1 MLPRFERLQSALGP
15 YIGSEVLASRMRA
28 IRKAASTVSRGGLLE
43 ALVLSLMFVVALAV
57 RLLPLRFGYYL
68 SEFDPY
74 LQWRMSEY
82 IVKNGFLAWF
92 SWHDTLSW
100 YPWGMTMAYGNLY
113 GVAFT
118 AAAVYMFLQA
128 IGVNT
133 TVFDVTMLFPVVAGA
148 LTSLA
153 CYFLGKDLW
162 GRGAG
167 LLTALFMALNPS
179 NISRTTLGFLRHEPL
194 GILLMVLI
202 FLFFLRANQK
212 TRSLRGTIAYSLLAG
227 LSLFY
232 LAATWAASYYPVD
245 LIVLYVVALV
255 VTGRYTRKLLLSYA
269 VTYGIFLFLTPVAVP
284 KIGFGALT
292 GLSFLVIPGVLL
304 LLLVRETS
312 GLLSNWRYRAYALVG
327 VSAILV
333 GLAYALVAL
342 NLIQMPV
349 GKFLSTL
356 NPFTRLDMPIVESV
370 SEHRPAT
377 WASFFYEYN
386 TLTFLGLF
394 GFFFI
399 LRRLRDTDIFLTL
412 AAVTSLYFSGSLVRL
427 TLILAPAFSI
437 LAAIATIEMAKPAV
451 DILRQAVIFPKRR
464 IPGLVRIGREFGL
477 AVLLILIIAIVPA
490 FSKAIAAAY
499 APATIATSS
508 IPVVPSEGTKYQDW
522 LEALAWIHD
531 NTPQSSVVMAWWDYG
546 YWITALADRRTLA
559 DNGTQNTTQIA
570 MIGQMFMR
578 NETTAVPMMQ
588 RYDVSYVAIFV
599 TYAATQGQTQPSF
612 LGAGEDGKWYW
623 MVRIANQTSYGN
635 QTVVFQEKRGQDQ
648 SGQSQVAYTRLLETN
663 DKIVSNVTISSGQ
676 NLNDNSVLGFMMN
689 TGVGI
694 SQATSDYF
702 DRVFTSSNRFVLV
715 YKVLYPKTTL
725 VTINVDRNKISFGE
739 SVRISGTVTDNEG
752 TPYKTGTV
760 TIAGLLR
767 AEGEAGQRI
776 ADVAVLDGRF
786 VYDWTPTSAG
796 NYSLRASL
804 NEVRGEARS
813 ATSSEVQVLVEPK
826 PVTLKISLSNSNITL
841 GRNVTISMRLSEK
854 LSNGTFTIEYSTNG
868 QSWSRVDAAPPKNG
882 TLDYTW
888 RPVVAGTLYVRAT
901 YSGSGNYG
909 TATSNTAI
917 IYVKAVE

>member
-1 MLPRFERLQSALGP
+1 
-15 YIGSEVLASRMRA
+15 
-28 IRKAASTVSRGGLLE
+28 
-43 ALVLSLMFVVALAV
+43 LSLMFVVALAV
-57 RLLPLRFGYYL
+57 RLLPLRFGFYL

-82 IVKNGFLAWF
+82 VVKNGFLAWF
-92 SWHDTLSW
+92 SWHDTMSW

-118 AAAVYMFLQA
+118 VAAVYMLLQA
-128 IGVNT
+128 IGVQA
-133 TVFDVTMLFPVVAGA
+133 TVFEVTVLFPVVAGA
-148 LTSLA
+148 LTSVA

-212 TRSLRGTIAYSLLAG
+212 GRSMRGTIGYSLLAG

-232 LAATWAASYYPVD
+232 LAATWAASYYPMD
-245 LIVLYVVALV
+245 LIVLYVAALV
-255 VTGRYTRKLLLSYA
+255 VSGRYTRKLLLSYA
-269 VTYGIFLFLTPVAVP
+269 VTYGIFLFLTPLAVP
-284 KIGFGALT
+284 KIGFGSLT
-292 GLSFLVIPGVLL
+292 GLTFLVIPGVLL
-304 LLLVRETS
+304 ILLVREAGGMLPT
-312 GLLSNWRYRAYALVG
+312 WRYRAYALVV
-327 VSAILV
+327 VSVVLV
-333 GLAYALVAL
+333 GLAYALVTL
-342 NLIQMPV
+342 NVMQLPG

-356 NPFTRLDMPIVESV
+356 NPFTRLDMPIVSSV

-412 AAVTSLYFSGSLVRL
+412 AAITSLYFSGSLVRL

-437 LAAIATIEMAKPAV
+437 LAAIATVEMAKPAV

-490 FSKAIAAAY
+490 FSKAVAAAY

-522 LEALAWIHD
+522 LEALAWVHD
-531 NTPQSSVVMAWWDYG
+531 NTPQSAVVMAWWDYG
-546 YWITALADRRTLA
+546 YWITALGNRTTLA

-570 MIGQMFMR
+570 MIAQMFMR

-588 RYDVSYVAIFV
+588 KYNVSYVMVFV
-599 TYAATQGQTQPSF
+599 TYARTQGQTQPSF
-612 LGAGEDGKWYW
+612 IGAGEDGKWYW
-623 MVRIANQTSYGN
+623 MVQIANQTSYDD
-635 QTVVFQEKRGQDQ
+635 QTILFQEKRATTGTTTTID
-648 SGQSQVAYTRLLETN
+648 YYRLLKSG
-663 DKIVSNVTISSGQ
+663 DKIVSNETISSGQ
-676 NLNDNSVLGFMMN
+676 NLNDNSVLGFMIN
-689 TGVGI
+689 SGVGI
-694 SQATSDYF
+694 SKATSDYF
-702 DRVFTSSNRFVLV
+702 DRVFTSSNNFVLV
-715 YKVLYPKTTL
+715 YKVLHPKTTI
-725 VTINVDRNKISFGE
+725 VTINVDRDKVTYGE
-739 SVRISGTVTDNEG
+739 SVRMTGTVTDSEG

-760 TIAGLLR
+760 TLGGLLQ

-776 ADVAVLDGRF
+776 AEVPLSDGKF
-786 VYDWTPTSAG
+786 TYDWTPTRAG
-796 NYSLRASL
+796 NYSLAAL
-804 NEVRGEARS
+804 WTGVKGETRS
-813 ATSSEVQVLVEPK
+813 ATSSQVSVLVEPT
-826 PVTLKISLSNSNITL
+826 PVTLAISLSSYDITL
-841 GRNVTISMRLSEK
+841 GENVTISVGLSQK
-854 LSNGTFTIEYSTNG
+854 LSNGTFTIGYSTNNKTWN
-868 QSWSRVDAAPPKNG
+868 QLEALPPKNG

-888 RPVVAGTLYVRAT
+888 RPALAGTYYVKVT
-901 YSGSGNYG
+901 YSGSGNFG
-909 TATSNTAI
+909 PATSSTLVL
-917 IYVKAVE
+917 YVKAVQ